1 MKTYQAFL
9 LGCCLAAPV
18 RAQGQI
24 AVGNRGVMDG
34 IDAPVF
40 DVDCT
45 TRLEGPAYLAQ
56 PYAGLSPDSPSPV
69 GIVLAFRTGE
79 RAGYVSLL
87 AVSVPGALDG
97 TVVYV
102 QLRAWEARAG
112 HSFEAAVA
120 AGANTVFRT
129 SYPSWP
135 SWHLAHQT
143 PPSACRASVWCR
155 SRGRGRCWRWA
166 ARCWR
171 WPEGDAGTAPVR
183 NLPRRDH
190 EHRVCPARL
199 PGRLHRR
206 SSLGRLLRHHGGSP
220 QRSK

>member
-171 WPEGDAGTAPVR
+171 WPGAGVR
-183 NLPRRDH
+183 N
-190 EHRVCPARL
+190 PAAFVRL
-199 PGRLHRR
+199 SFSTRPIQFDLVATPCDGCYWREGRFHAAVTNA
-206 SSLGRLLRHHGGSP
+206 
-220 QRSK
+220 